1 MASARA
7 QHRVAYYHDEIVGT
21 IYYGQQHPM
30 KPHRVAMTHNLVVNY
45 KMDEQMDVF
54 VPYRTLDAEM
64 TAFHTR
70 EYVNFLRDVN
80 PRNKDSYRNE
90 QMAFSV
96 GEDCPIFEGLFEF
109 CQIYCGGSIQVQLSR
124 VAAPCTSY

>member
-7 QHRVAYYHDEIVGT
+7 QHRVAYYHDDMVGT

-54 VPYRTLDAEM
+54 VSRALVS
-64 TAFHTR
+64 TACAALETPTASLTCRANAGATTR
-70 EYVNFLRDVN
+70 
-80 PRNKDSYRNE
+80 
-90 QMAFSV
+90 A
-96 GEDCPIFEGLFEF
+96 
-109 CQIYCGGSIQVQLSR
+109 
-124 VAAPCTSY
+124 

>member
-7 QHRVAYYHDEIVGT
+7 QHRVAYYHDEMVGT

-54 VPYRTLDAEM
+54 VRMRLFRPCRAP
-64 TAFHTR
+64 ASCR
-70 EYVNFLRDVN
+70 
-80 PRNKDSYRNE
+80 
-90 QMAFSV
+90 
-96 GEDCPIFEGLFEF
+96 GLFSRPER
-109 CQIYCGGSIQVQLSR
+109 CRCRRALSIRKWRGFMRQSTSSSSR
-124 VAAPCTSY
+124 R